1 MNQKHGIEVVIQ
13 NKKLTLSGFE
23 EEEYL
28 QKIASY
34 LNAQYEKLKEQDG
47 YAHLEADIKS
57 IWLQINIA
65 DDFYKEKAK
74 NLKLKKI
81 NDQNNKELFDIKHEV
96 IALNTEL
103 SEAKEQI
110 ETLKQEL
117 AEVNKKLIQSESRRK
132 NHS

>member
-13 NKKLTLSGFE
+13 NRKLTLSGFE

-28 QKIASY
+28 QQLATY
-34 LNAQYEKLKEQDG
+34 LNGQYERLKEQEG
-47 YAHLEADIKS
+47 YNHLEADIKS

-65 DDFYKEKAK
+65 DDYYKEKEK

-81 NDQNNKELFDIKHEV
+81 NDQNSKELFDIKHEV

-103 SEAKEQI
+103 SEAKDQI
-110 ETLKQEL
+110 ENLKKEL
-117 AEVNKKLIQSESRRK
+117 AEVNKKLIQSESHRK
-132 NHS
+132 NHR